1 MRSAD
6 GTGTRC
12 FEEKTRL
19 LAGSSF
25 ANVIGLTILGQVERD
40 RCPAQWSVSLEPY
53 RNPPRLGVDWS
64 LFQGAQEKGENLM
77 KRRLLLVALSLF
89 ALTTMGLAQEQ

>member
-19 LAGSSF
+19 LAASSF

-64 LFQGAQEKGENLM
+64 LFQGVLKRKEKTL
-77 KRRLLLVALSLF
+77 
-89 ALTTMGLAQEQ
+89 